1 MHVSFESVEKG
12 SNIID
17 VRSKLDYDKKHLKGS
32 INIPRLNLLKN
43 HENYLNK
50 NDIKYVTYRN
60 TDNINAPFL
69 IEIKK

>member
-17 VRSKLDYDKKHLKGS
+17 VRSKLDYDKKHLEGS

-43 HENYLNK
+43 HETYLNK
-50 NDIKYVTYRN
+50 NDIYYIICDKGEVSLFCSR
-60 TDNINAPFL
+60 IF
-69 IEIKK
+69 